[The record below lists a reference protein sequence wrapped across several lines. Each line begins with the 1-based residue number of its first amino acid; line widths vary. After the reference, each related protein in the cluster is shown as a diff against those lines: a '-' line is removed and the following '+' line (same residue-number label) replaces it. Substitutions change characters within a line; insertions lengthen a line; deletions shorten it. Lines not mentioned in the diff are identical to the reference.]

1 MTTVTPNRR
10 ERLRSATV
18 TEIRQAARQLLVS
31 GGPQAL
37 SLRKIAGY
45 MGMTAPAIYRYF
57 PSRRALVA
65 DLCEALYGELGEVV
79 EAARA
84 LIPAEQTA
92 DRLLAMARAFR
103 RWSIDHPAEFALMF
117 GEPIADHPQPDEALP
132 PPEGAPNFCAAFIAE
147 YAELWRK
154 HRFATP
160 PPEVLHDR
168 FLDRL
173 SPLFAEYRD
182 LLPPEVIYLF
192 LSGWIRLYGLVAMEV
207 FGHLSWAVTD
217 VEPLFETDMAAY
229 FHQLME
235 RH

>member
-1 MTTVTPNRR
+1 MT
-10 ERLRSATV
+10 
-18 TEIRQAARQLLVS
+18 
-31 GGPQAL
+31 
-37 SLRKIAGY
+37 
-45 MGMTAPAIYRYF
+45 
-57 PSRRALVA
+57 
-65 DLCEALYGELGEVV
+65 
-79 EAARA
+79 
-84 LIPAEQTA
+84 
-92 DRLLAMARAFR
+92 RAFR

-117 GEPIADHPQPDEALP
+117 GEPIADHPQPDEVLA

-192 LSGWIRLYGLVAMEV
+192 LSGWIRLYGLVAMEA
-207 FGHLSWAVTD
+207 FGHLSWPPGSDCTGRTQGNSGELGPGRPVCR
-217 VEPLFETDMAAY
+217 VIP
-229 FHQLME
+229 
-235 RH
+235 RR